1 MKSKNWNDKKY
12 NIGELQKF
20 FEYWTE
26 KNANSFKMRFE
37 KEKVFCI
44 NRRLSTWRRKSLIW
58 NKTPDFG
65 EKLPNYFNKTFWQ
78 KASPDLI
85 KLYKAHLFS
94 IGWTYTSSPGGT
106 FWQSPEGKLIWL

>member
-1 MKSKNWNDKKY
+1 
-12 NIGELQKF
+12 
-20 FEYWTE
+20 
-26 KNANSFKMRFE
+26 MRFE

-85 KLYKAHLFS
+85 KLYKDHLFS
-94 IGWTYTSSPGGT
+94 IGWKYASSPGGT